1 MNLYVVFGEELSN
14 PEALK
19 LYSICTQLA
28 IPYYSEYVKGTARRK
43 QNVAI
48 ARGMNPAPV
57 ASAEPAPVAPA
68 EPAPVASAEPA
79 PVAPAEPAPVAPASS
94 NAELL
99 NAIKGLETTIK
110 GLAVATTSQ
119 PVPKSETVDD
129 IIASIINPQ

>member
-1 MNLYVVFGEELSN
+1 MNIKDVLV
-14 PEALK
+14 
-19 LYSICTQLA
+19 LA
-28 IPYYSEYVKGTARRK
+28 RAGYNAEQISTL
-43 QNVAI
+43 

-57 ASAEPAPVAPA
+57 APAEPAPVAPA
-68 EPAPVASAEPA
+68 EPAPVA
-79 PVAPAEPAPVAPASS
+79 PAEPASS

-119 PVPKSETVDD
+119 PAPKSETVDD

>member
-1 MNLYVVFGEELSN
+1 MNIDDIL
-14 PEALK
+14 
-19 LYSICTQLA
+19 TLA
-28 IPYYSEYVKGTARRK
+28 RAGYNAEQISTL
-43 QNVAI
+43 
-48 ARGMNPAPV
+48 ARGMN
-57 ASAEPAPVAPA
+57 
-68 EPAPVASAEPA
+68 PA

>member
-1 MNLYVVFGEELSN
+1 MNIEDVLV
-14 PEALK
+14 
-19 LYSICTQLA
+19 LA
-28 IPYYSEYVKGTARRK
+28 RAGYNAEQISTL
-43 QNVAI
+43 

-57 ASAEPAPVAPA
+57 APAEPAPVAPA
-68 EPAPVASAEPA
+68 EPAPVA
-79 PVAPAEPAPVAPASS
+79 PAEPTPVAPASS

-119 PVPKSETVDD
+119 PAPKSETVDD

>member
-1 MNLYVVFGEELSN
+1 MNIEDVLV
-14 PEALK
+14 
-19 LYSICTQLA
+19 LA
-28 IPYYSEYVKGTARRK
+28 RAGYNAEQISTL
-43 QNVAI
+43 
-48 ARGMNPAPV
+48 ARGMN
-57 ASAEPAPVAPA
+57 PAPVAPA
-68 EPAPVASAEPA
+68 EPAPVAPAEPA

-119 PVPKSETVDD
+119 PAPKSETVDD

>member
-1 MNLYVVFGEELSN
+1 MNIEDVLTLARAGYSAEQIS
-14 PEALK
+14 AL
-19 LYSICTQLA
+19 
-28 IPYYSEYVKGTARRK
+28 
-43 QNVAI
+43 

-57 ASAEPAPVAPA
+57 ALAESAPVAPA
-68 EPAPVASAEPA
+68 DPAPAPA
-79 PVAPAEPAPVAPASS
+79 PAGPAPAVNS

-119 PVPKSETVDD
+119 PAPKSETVDD

>member
-1 MNLYVVFGEELSN
+1 MNIEDVL
-14 PEALK
+14 
-19 LYSICTQLA
+19 TLA
-28 IPYYSEYVKGTARRK
+28 RAGYNAEQIST
-43 QNVAI
+43 I
-48 ARGMNPAPV
+48 ARGMN
-57 ASAEPAPVAPA
+57 PAPVAPA
-68 EPAPVASAEPA
+68 EPAPVAPAEPA

>member
-1 MNLYVVFGEELSN
+1 MNIEDVLV
-14 PEALK
+14 
-19 LYSICTQLA
+19 LA
-28 IPYYSEYVKGTARRK
+28 RAGYNAEQISTL
-43 QNVAI
+43 
-48 ARGMNPAPV
+48 ARGMT
-57 ASAEPAPVAPA
+57 PAPVAPA
-68 EPAPVASAEPA
+68 D
-79 PVAPAEPAPVAPASS
+79 PAPVAPASS

>member
-1 MNLYVVFGEELSN
+1 MNIEDVL
-14 PEALK
+14 
-19 LYSICTQLA
+19 TLA
-28 IPYYSEYVKGTARRK
+28 RAGYNAEQISTL
-43 QNVAI
+43 

-57 ASAEPAPVAPA
+57 AP
-68 EPAPVASAEPA
+68 AEPA

-119 PVPKSETVDD
+119 PAPKSETVDD

>member
-1 MNLYVVFGEELSN
+1 MNIDDVLV
-14 PEALK
+14 
-19 LYSICTQLA
+19 LA
-28 IPYYSEYVKGTARRK
+28 RAGYNAEQISTL
-43 QNVAI
+43 

-57 ASAEPAPVAPA
+57 APAEPAPVAPA
-68 EPAPVASAEPA
+68 EPAPVAPAEPA
-79 PVAPAEPAPVAPASS
+79 PVAPAEPASS

-119 PVPKSETVDD
+119 PAPKSETVDD

>member
-1 MNLYVVFGEELSN
+1 MNIEDVLV
-14 PEALK
+14 
-19 LYSICTQLA
+19 LA
-28 IPYYSEYVKGTARRK
+28 RAGYNAEQISTL
-43 QNVAI
+43 

-57 ASAEPAPVAPA
+57 APAEPAPVAPA
-68 EPAPVASAEPA
+68 EPAPVA
-79 PVAPAEPAPVAPASS
+79 PAEPASS

-119 PVPKSETVDD
+119 PAPKSETVDD